1 MISQN
6 ILREGGKK
14 ISGKSL
20 VFDQTPLGPPPRTY
34 LQYHHLM
41 SHFARQIW
49 AYIRG
54 RFGHTYAA
62 DLDLP
67 VPQTEVRIHPS
78 VHLSSCAI
86 CRIEAPFE
94 KHLRMHI
101 QAKHDDRVLTCEKC
115 EKKCIG
121 GIKLKTHK
129 EVTCNHCKKR
139 IPYNS
144 RNSHMAKC
152 VSEEFKCENC
162 RAVFNRADGLKRHVD
177 KNRCEIQCNL
187 FDKTLKSTEYLEKH
201 NESTHRVQMNVVKTK
216 EGHIGLFQST
226 ELQNNLKCTRCDF
239 VATYHNSWL
248 AKKVVVTL
256 VTLIWLS
263 PVCCRCVTSNH

>member
-1 MISQN
+1 
-6 ILREGGKK
+6 
-14 ISGKSL
+14 
-20 VFDQTPLGPPPRTY
+20 
-34 LQYHHLM
+34 M

-129 EVTCNHCKKR
+129 EVTCNHCEKR

>member
-1 MISQN
+1 
-6 ILREGGKK
+6 
-14 ISGKSL
+14 
-20 VFDQTPLGPPPRTY
+20 
-34 LQYHHLM
+34 
-41 SHFARQIW
+41 
-49 AYIRG
+49 
-54 RFGHTYAA
+54 
-62 DLDLP
+62 
-67 VPQTEVRIHPS
+67 
-78 VHLSSCAI
+78 
-86 CRIEAPFE
+86 
-94 KHLRMHI
+94 
-101 QAKHDDRVLTCEKC
+101 
-115 EKKCIG
+115 
-121 GIKLKTHK
+121 
-129 EVTCNHCKKR
+129 
-139 IPYNS
+139 
-144 RNSHMAKC
+144 MAKC

-177 KNRCEIQCNL
+177 KNRCEIHCNL

>member
-1 MISQN
+1 MA
-6 ILREGGKK
+6 KK
-14 ISGKSL
+14 YPEKVWSL
-20 VFDQTPLGPPPRTY
+20 TKPPSDPPRTY